1 MLQEGTNLIPPRA
14 PGDARLED
22 VIHSQPCKAMAR
34 TLALIGNK
42 WSTRDTSA

>member
-1 MLQEGTNLIPPRA
+1 MLQEGTNLIP